1 MDKKP
6 LIGLS
11 ILAVVLLVLGSLSN
25 VVGYQSVKST
35 VNDSPLF
42 QTRTQRATHQQQ
54 NSLTSQYLGMGK
66 ENPLH
71 FPIRDDKIEL
81 LKKVIDMISKIDDK
95 TFAQFTEL
103 LIQKVRQNTTVKDT
117 NSAEIIQVFHLLKTK
132 PEIIINYVIT
142 RNNQEILIPTYN
154 SYTFCAWSPG
164 CLIIC
169 FIGLLIK
176 GLIIVP
182 LAILL
187 QILWELLEPIIVP
200 LAFLLYCLLESL
212 KSHLTYAVCKTDS
225 GILHIL

>member
-6 LIGLS
+6 LIGVS
-11 ILAVVLLVLGSLSN
+11 ICAVVLLVLGSLSN

-35 VNDSPLF
+35 MNDSPLF
-42 QTRTQRATHQQQ
+42 ATRTQRATNQQQ

-66 ENPLH
+66 ENPLQ

-81 LKKVIDMISKIDDK
+81 LTKVIDMISKMDDK

-103 LIQKVRQNTTVKDT
+103 LIQKARQDTTLKDT
-117 NSAEIIQVFHLLKTK
+117 NSTEIIQVYHLLKTK
-132 PEIIINYVIT
+132 PEIINNSFIT
-142 RNNQEILIPTYN
+142 RNNQEIFPTYEP
-154 SYTFCAWSPG
+154 YTLCAWSPG
-164 CLIIC
+164 CFIIG